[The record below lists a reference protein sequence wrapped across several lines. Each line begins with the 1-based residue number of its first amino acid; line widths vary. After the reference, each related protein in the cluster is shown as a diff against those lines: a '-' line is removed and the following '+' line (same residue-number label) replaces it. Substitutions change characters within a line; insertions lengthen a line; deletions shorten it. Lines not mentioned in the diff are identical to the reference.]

1 MKKQFTGFSKVFSF
15 TFIQHVKSKGY
26 KNTTIVIALLCLLLP
41 ALIMIGVEKLGGSE
55 PQPSEFGEVT
65 EQPSFA
71 GIEDIKRVVA
81 VDLSEDKQLDISM
94 LSAVISEMTGAEIQ
108 VVDMGDDFETA
119 RRSTVASEDALI
131 IVTEQE
137 GSSYTTSVVIPDG
150 SSLSEESA
158 ESFAEV
164 FDQYTQLMTSQGQP
178 EEEYEDDDPMVI
190 GEIVTIFAGYLNI
203 MILYFFP
210 NPE

>member
-71 GIEDIKRVVA
+71 GIEDIKRVA

-94 LSAVISEMTGAEIQ
+94 LSAVILKMTG
-108 VVDMGDDFETA
+108 
-119 RRSTVASEDALI
+119 
-131 IVTEQE
+131 
-137 GSSYTTSVVIPDG
+137 
-150 SSLSEESA
+150 
-158 ESFAEV
+158 
-164 FDQYTQLMTSQGQP
+164 
-178 EEEYEDDDPMVI
+178 
-190 GEIVTIFAGYLNI
+190 
-203 MILYFFP
+203 
-210 NPE
+210 